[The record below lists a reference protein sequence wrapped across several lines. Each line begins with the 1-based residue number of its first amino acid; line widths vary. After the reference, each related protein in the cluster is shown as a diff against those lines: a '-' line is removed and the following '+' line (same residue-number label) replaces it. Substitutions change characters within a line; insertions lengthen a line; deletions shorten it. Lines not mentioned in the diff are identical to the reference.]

1 MVICALSNGGGGEK
15 KRERDDAGLGAV
27 EPAASALRRL
37 MQEIENS
44 RPALV
49 S

>member
-1 MVICALSNGGGGEK
+1 MLCLTGAGE
-15 KRERDDAGLGAV
+15 RRGRDDDAGLGAV

-44 RPALV
+44 RPASV